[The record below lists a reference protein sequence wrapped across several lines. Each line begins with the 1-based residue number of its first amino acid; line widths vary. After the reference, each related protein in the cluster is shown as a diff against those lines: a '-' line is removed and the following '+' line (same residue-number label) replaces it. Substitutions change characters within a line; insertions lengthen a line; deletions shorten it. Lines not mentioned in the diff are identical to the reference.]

1 MLRLMHSPSFSEDH
15 NRKQPLKKCRLV
27 RSKKKPRDFVCS
39 LPELSSPL
47 PTHPEPD
54 MHLIADLEQE
64 QTINPR
70 PPSPSSV
77 ASLSLSL
84 PHRIHVRSWTMA
96 GRGRPIRVTGY
107 GLSRRQLQLAA
118 ISIMGC

>member
-1 MLRLMHSPSFSEDH
+1 
-15 NRKQPLKKCRLV
+15 
-27 RSKKKPRDFVCS
+27 
-39 LPELSSPL
+39 
-47 PTHPEPD
+47 

-84 PHRIHVRSWTMA
+84 SLQHRIHVRRA
-96 GRGRPIRVTGY
+96 DHGHPIRVTGY